1 MLDCEECTEKQSQKY
16 LFSKKKFFIRY
27 YWLKPVLVDN
37 WSELNPD
44 CENNLMPSAE

>member
-27 YWLKPVLVDN
+27 YWFVFDN
-37 WSELNPD
+37 VIKIVYNEYTKGEVHL
-44 CENNLMPSAE
+44 LLQ